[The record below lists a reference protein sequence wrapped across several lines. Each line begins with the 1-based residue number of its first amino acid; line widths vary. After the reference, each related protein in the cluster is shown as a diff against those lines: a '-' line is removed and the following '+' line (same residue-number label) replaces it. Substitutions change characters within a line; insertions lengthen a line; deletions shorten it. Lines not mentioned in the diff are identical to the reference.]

1 MIGRRI
7 QPDENGY
14 PPKLEAGDYVRVAPL
29 RRGDGIEFTE
39 NEKAKWYNQPYW
51 MCSSPNGHVGNLQ
64 QHAIVE
70 HEDGTI
76 TVSPSILISTSYDG
90 GKTTVEL
97 WHGFLERGVWR
108 SC

>member
-29 RRGDGIEFTE
+29 RAGDGREFTDD
-39 NEKAKWYNQPYW
+39 EKSKWWNQPYW
-51 MCSSPNGHVGNLQ
+51 MCCSPNGHAGTLSAHTV
-64 QHAIVE
+64 VE

-76 TVSPSILISTSYDG
+76 TVSPSILIRTSQDG
-90 GKTTVEL
+90 GQTMIDL
-97 WHGFLERGVWR
+97 WHGYLEHGVWR